1 MSDEEKKL
9 EDTTSENGNADDTD
23 QEGEKKSPEEPTE
36 VLAAIAKLTEQLT
49 ALDSKI
55 EAVKVSNADLIKKG
69 LVIKDGKGDTT
80 PKQDED
86 YKTLDQL
93 DYSM

>member
-1 MSDEEKKL
+1 MSDEEKNL
-9 EDTTSENGNADDTD
+9 EPTTSEDGNADDTG
-23 QEGEKKSPEEPTE
+23 QEGEEGPEEPTE

>member
-1 MSDEEKKL
+1 MDKDEENTI
-9 EDTTSENGNADDTD
+9 DQSENGNADETAT
-23 QEGEKKSPEEPTE
+23 EGNTAPEEPTA
-36 VLAAIAKLTEQLT
+36 VLDAIAKLTEQLT

-69 LVIKDGKGDTT
+69 LVINDGKGNTT
-80 PKQDED
+80 PEPNED

>member
-1 MSDEEKKL
+1 MSDEEKNM
-9 EDTTSENGNADDTD
+9 EDTMSENGNADDTA
-23 QEGEKKSPEEPTE
+23 QEGEEGPEEPTE

-49 ALDSKI
+49 ELDSKI

-69 LVIKDGKGDTT
+69 LVIKDGKGDTK
-80 PKQDED
+80 PKQEED

>member
-1 MSDEEKKL
+1 MSDEEKNL
-9 EDTTSENGNADDTD
+9 EDTMSEDGNADDTG

-80 PKQDED
+80 PKPEED

>member
-1 MSDEEKKL
+1 MS
-9 EDTTSENGNADDTD
+9 EDGNADDTG
-23 QEGEKKSPEEPTE
+23 QEGEEGPEEPTE

-86 YKTLDQL
+86 YKTLDHL